1 MPHELVVSNVDI
13 AAAICDVASVTPPS
27 DYVLDGHSYVQDASE
42 SDNRVFNSCSIING
56 VPVHLPREPQL
67 GGGQERG
74 VFEYAHFTTKSSCT
88 TSPQTRIR
96 AVNLSVMCAIY
107 CT

>member
-42 SDNRVFNSCSIING
+42 SDNRVASVDIFNSCSIING

-74 VFEYAHFTTKSSCT
+74 VFRVCT
-88 TSPQTRIR
+88 LYDEEQLYDLATDPNQSREFECD
-96 AVNLSVMCAIY
+96 V
-107 CT
+107 